1 MEILFEN
8 THVRTEDFVKEIFQY
23 VLFKRKPLIVSG
35 LLFLLTLIL
44 NAYVGNWML
53 IIILCIFLAL
63 FFAFAY
69 SKNVKLTIRRDEEI
83 SPNPI
88 TVNTVVTDGYIQ
100 PAFSVG
106 SVYKIYFRDIKQA
119 AQTKNYILLTTKAM
133 QILAFRKAG
142 FSKGTP
148 EEFIAFLRTK
158 GYKL

>member
-8 THVRTEDFVKEIFQY
+8 TYTRTEDVAKETYRY
-23 VLFKRKPLIVSG
+23 VFFKRKPLIALG
-35 LLFLLTLIL
+35 ALFLLALIL
-44 NAYVGNWML
+44 NAYTQNWT
-53 IIILCIFLAL
+53 IVTLCIFLAL
-63 FFAFAY
+63 VFVFGY
-69 SKNVKLTIRRDEEI
+69 SRNVKLTIRRDEEI
-83 SPNPI
+83 SQNPI

>member
-8 THVRTEDFVKEIFQY
+8 TYTRTEASAKEIFRY
-23 VLFKRKPLIVSG
+23 FFFKRKLLIALGV
-35 LLFLLTLIL
+35 LFLLTLIL
-44 NAYVGNWML
+44 NAYAGDWM
-53 IIILCIFLAL
+53 IVIMLCVFFVL
-63 FFAFAY
+63 FFAFGY
-69 SKNVKLTIRRDEEI
+69 SRNVNLIIRRDEEI

-88 TVNTVVTDGYIQ
+88 TVSTVVTDGYIQ
-100 PAFSVG
+100 PSTSLG

-158 GYKL
+158 GLKI

>member
-8 THVRTEDFVKEIFQY
+8 TYTRTEDVAKEIFRY
-23 VLFKRKPLIVSG
+23 VFFKRKPLIALG
-35 LLFLLTLIL
+35 ALFLMALIL
-44 NAYVGNWML
+44 NAYTGNWT
-53 IIILCIFLAL
+53 IVTLCIFLAL
-63 FFAFAY
+63 VFVFGY
-69 SKNVKLTIRRDEEI
+69 SRNVKLTVRRDEEI
-83 SPNPI
+83 SQNPI

-133 QILAFRKAG
+133 QIYAFRKDG
-142 FSKGTP
+142 FTKGTP
-148 EEFIAFLRTK
+148 EELIAFLRTK